1 MDRINKVIAD
11 LVTQTGETDKAIAA
25 KLGISPQLLGQYKS
39 GKKKPG
45 FEVIQKFNSVFNQD
59 LVKLASNDETKVSR
73 GSASVVTIDKYDAL
87 VNDLRENNKH
97 LRDSNSKFIEIIAI
111 LSSKVGASQNA

>member
-1 MDRINKVIAD
+1 MIPSKLKFIYETIVYTEIFLLFLKMDRINKVIAD

-59 LVKLASNDETKVSR
+59 LV
-73 GSASVVTIDKYDAL
+73 G
-87 VNDLRENNKH
+87 
-97 LRDSNSKFIEIIAI
+97 
-111 LSSKVGASQNA
+111 